1 METKESV
8 AGQGNEGRVGGGGG
22 EVGGGTVS
30 LQDPRPG
37 GEGDHT
43 KV

>member
-8 AGQGNEGRVGGGGG
+8 AGQGNKGRVGGGGD
-22 EVGGGTVS
+22 EVGGTVS